1 MHSGTATSRWMAYG
15 AIAAGGAGAALALA
29 GIDTP
34 LRGPLVLLVLAGTP
48 AAVAAS
54 WLTSLDIFAR
64 IIVASAV
71 AITLNALVA
80 EAMVA
85 LGAWSPRTGL
95 VALLLI
101 CAVGSA
107 LRLKSVRDLLHL
119 LPAGPVRR
127 TAPNGEFA
135 DR

>member
-1 MHSGTATSRWMAYG
+1 MHSGTATSRWRAYG
-15 AIAAGGAGAALALA
+15 AIAAGGVGAALALA
-29 GIDTP
+29 GTDTP
-34 LRGPLVLLVLAGTP
+34 LRGPLVLLVLAVTP

-54 WLTSLDIFAR
+54 WLKSLDIFAR

-80 EAMVA
+80 ETMVA

-107 LRLKSVRDLLHL
+107 LRLKSVRGLIHL

-127 TAPNGEFA
+127 TAPNAKFA